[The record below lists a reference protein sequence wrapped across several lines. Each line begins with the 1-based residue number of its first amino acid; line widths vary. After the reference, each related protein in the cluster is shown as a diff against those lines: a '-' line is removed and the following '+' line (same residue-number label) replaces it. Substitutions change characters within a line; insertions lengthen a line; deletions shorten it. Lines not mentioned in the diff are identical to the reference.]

1 MAYSINQLMEAIE
14 AWLMSGDL
22 DPDILSDDFVFS
34 SPFWQQADK
43 KAFLDKFL
51 DPAEYI
57 EKSLSNI
64 TAFDPI
70 VRCIAKDNAYFTLVL
85 KYHTKNGC
93 SVDEAVVCKVENG
106 LVASMKTIY
115 DLAQTKQA
123 HNL

>member
-1 MAYSINQLMEAIE
+1 MTDNIDRLMEAIE
-14 AWLMSGDL
+14 TWLMSGGL

-34 SPFWQQADK
+34 SLFWQQADK
-43 KAFLDKFL
+43 KAFLNKFL

-70 VRCIAKDNAYFTLVL
+70 IRCVAKDNAYFTLVL

-93 SVDEAVVCKVENG
+93 SVDEAVVCKVKNG
-106 LVASMKTIY
+106 LVTSMNTIY